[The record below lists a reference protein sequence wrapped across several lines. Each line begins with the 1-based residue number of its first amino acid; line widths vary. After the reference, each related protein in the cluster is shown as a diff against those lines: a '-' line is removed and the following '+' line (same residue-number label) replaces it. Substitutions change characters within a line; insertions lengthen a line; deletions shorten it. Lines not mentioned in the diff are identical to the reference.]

1 LALSRKKTATNKEIP
16 MATAVITG
24 ANRGLGLEMAKQ
36 YAAQGWDVI
45 ATAREPEKAEEL
57 NAIDKVT
64 VMPLDAAED
73 SSIETFAEQLGDRPV
88 DLFINNAGIYG
99 PSELDRDKWLDLFN
113 VNVVGPVKL
122 ATALKDNVAKSAD
135 KKMVVISSQVGS
147 IAENETGSMM
157 YYRTSK
163 AAVNQAWHSLAQQW
177 QDEDLTLAMLHPG
190 WVQTDMGGENADLT
204 PQESV
209 EGMRSV
215 IEGLDRNK
223 NGKFYDYSGREIPW

>member
-1 LALSRKKTATNKEIP
+1 

-24 ANRGLGLEMAKQ
+24 GNRGLGLEMAKQ
-36 YAAQGWDVI
+36 YAAAGWDVI
-45 ATAREPEKAEEL
+45 GTAREPEKAEEL

-64 VMPLDAAED
+64 VMQLDAAED
-73 SSIETFAEQLGDRPV
+73 TSIKKFAEQLGDRPV

-99 PSELDRDKWLDLFN
+99 PSELDREQWLDLFN

-122 ATALKDNVAKSAD
+122 ATALKDNLARSQTR
-135 KKMVVISSQVGS
+135 KMVVISSQVGS

-177 QDEDLTLAMLHPG
+177 LDDGLTLAMLHPG

-204 PQESV
+204 PPESV
-209 EGMRSV
+209 EGMRAV
-215 IEGLDRNK
+215 IDGLTHDQ

>member
-1 LALSRKKTATNKEIP
+1 

-36 YAAQGWDVI
+36 YAAAGWDVI
-45 ATAREPEKAEEL
+45 ATAREPEQAEEL
-57 NAIDKVT
+57 NAIDKVS
-64 VMPLDAAED
+64 VLPLDAAED
-73 SSIETFAEQLGDRPV
+73 ASIEKFAEQLGDRPV

-99 PSELDRDKWLDLFN
+99 PSELDREQWLDLFN

-122 ATALKDNVAKSAD
+122 ATALKDNVAKSQT

-147 IAENETGSMM
+147 IAENDSGSMM

-177 QDEDLTLAMLHPG
+177 QDEGLTLAMLHPG
-190 WVQTDMGGENADLT
+190 WVQTDMGGANADLT
-204 PQESV
+204 PKESV

-215 IEGLDRNK
+215 IDGLSRDQ
-223 NGKFYDYSGREIPW
+223 NGRFYDYSGREIPW

>member
-1 LALSRKKTATNKEIP
+1 

-122 ATALKDNVAKSAD
+122 ATALRDNVAKSAD

>member
-1 LALSRKKTATNKEIP
+1 MPLSRKKYIEQKEIH
-16 MATAVITG
+16 MATVIITG

-36 YAAQGWDVI
+36 YAAKGWDVI
-45 ATAREPEKAEEL
+45 GTAREPEKAKEL
-57 NAIDKVT
+57 AGIDSTT
-64 VMPLDAAED
+64 VMQLDAAED
-73 SSIETFAEQLGDRPV
+73 ASVEKFVQELGDRQV

-99 PSELDRDKWLDLFN
+99 PSEFDRDKWLDLFN
-113 VNVVGPVKL
+113 VNVLGPVKL
-122 ATALKDNVAKSAD
+122 ATALKDNVAKSSD

-147 IAENETGSMM
+147 IAENDSGSMM

-163 AAVNQAWHSLAQQW
+163 AAVNQAWNCLAQQW
-177 QDEDLTLAMLHPG
+177 KDEGLTLAMMHPG

-215 IEGLDRNK
+215 IDGLTHDQ

>member
-1 LALSRKKTATNKEIP
+1 

-36 YAAQGWDVI
+36 YAADGWDVI
-45 ATAREPEKAEEL
+45 GTAREPEKADEL
-57 NAIDKVT
+57 NAIDGVT
-64 VMPLDAAED
+64 VMQLDAAED
-73 SSIETFAEQLGDRPV
+73 ASIEKFAEQLGDRPV

-99 PSELDRDKWLDLFN
+99 PSELDRQKWLDLFN

-122 ATALKDNVAKSAD
+122 ATALKNNVAKSGD
-135 KKMVVISSQVGS
+135 RKMVVISSQVGS
-147 IAENETGSMM
+147 IAENESGSMM

-177 QDEDLTLAMLHPG
+177 QDDGLTLVMLHPG

-204 PQESV
+204 PQQSV
-209 EGMRSV
+209 AGMRSV
-215 IEGLDRNK
+215 IDGLSQDR
-223 NGKFYDYSGREIPW
+223 NGKFYDHSGREIPW